1 MIAPVAVSLALIP
14 LRGEMVPVNESLVLV
29 VVVLVAA
36 VVGGRAGGVAAAL
49 VAAASFDFFFTRP
62 YYSFTIDAR
71 DDVETTVLL
80 LIVGLAVG
88 EIVTRSRRSERLA
101 AERAADI
108 RQMRRHAQLGA
119 GGEPPGQLIHVAE
132 AELTELLGARS
143 CWFERPPYTVT
154 LATLG
159 HGQMTVWGDESGLS
173 RLDPAPSTLLAL
185 AVFGGGVEQG
195 RLVVEFAGEQR
206 LADIDPRTRALAV
219 GLADRLGT
227 ALAHSR

>member
-14 LRGEMVPVNESLVLV
+14 LRDEMVPVNESLVLV

-71 DDVETTVLL
+71 DDVETTALL

-132 AELTELLGARS
+132 AELRELLGARS

-159 HGQMTVWGDESGLS
+159 HGQVTVWGDESGLA

-185 AVFGGGVEQG
+185 AAFGGGVEQG
-195 RLVVEFAGEQR
+195 RLVVEFAGEKH
-206 LADIDPRTRALAV
+206 LADIDLRTRALAI